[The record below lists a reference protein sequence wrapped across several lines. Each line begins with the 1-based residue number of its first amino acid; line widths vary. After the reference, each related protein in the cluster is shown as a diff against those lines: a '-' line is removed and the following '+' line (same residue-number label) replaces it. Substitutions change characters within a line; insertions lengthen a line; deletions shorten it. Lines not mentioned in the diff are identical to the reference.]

1 MLFRSCLSEAVLA
14 PIGTAISDICVGDGA
29 LSVARGGGST
39 SVLRSQP
46 ASNPGK
52 SSAASVEIRM
62 NDPCSMSLDNIE
74 RVKPFP
80 YYALARDHPE
90 QIMLVGILDFDIDDV
105 AGFQRLRELAQ
116 IDIADRKH
124 EV

>member
-80 YYALARDHPE
+80 YYRSEEHTSELQSLMRISYA
-90 QIMLVGILDFDIDDV
+90 VF
-105 AGFQRLRELAQ
+105 RLKKKT
-116 IDIADRKH
+116 I
-124 EV
+124 